1 LTVLTAIAVTVTGPV
16 AARAGNAA
24 EPAALTW
31 TPCAPSGPG
40 PTPPPAAAAVECAS
54 LAVPIDWS
62 RPAGG
67 GIEVAVARR
76 KATGPGTR
84 IGTLVIMPG
93 GPGNSGVSN
102 LMGPLQVTPEI
113 AARFDLVSFD
123 PRGTNRSH
131 PIVCDAGLVARIMTD
146 ATPDAGR
153 TLADVTA
160 FSRRL
165 SGSCRK
171 HSGPLID
178 HIDSVS
184 TARDIDAL
192 RAALGERT
200 ISLFG
205 RSYGTLTGQIYAET
219 FPTRIRALVL
229 DSVMEHS
236 RGIDW
241 FLTSAARTGED
252 SFTEFARWCARD
264 VACALHGRD
273 VARIFDDLYA
283 RAIAGRL
290 HRPGD
295 PAALISPM
303 ELNMALVDPLY
314 GPRWTE
320 AADLLQALSDQTA
333 LAPAESTGPGA
344 TEEFPYALF
353 CADYRVDISSEREWT
368 ALYRRQNR
376 AAPHLRTH
384 FSWQL
389 MSLCA
394 GWTAAVGNPQHR
406 PRIRTTPSILL
417 LNSLHDPA
425 TAYEWATTVDRD
437 LRGGVLLTY
446 DGWGHGMLNR
456 SDCTRTAVLHYLVDL
471 ATPRRG
477 THCPAVPPD
486 DAAEARVAVEPGPS
500 AFG

>member
-1 LTVLTAIAVTVTGPV
+1 
-16 AARAGNAA
+16 
-24 EPAALTW
+24 
-31 TPCAPSGPG
+31 
-40 PTPPPAAAAVECAS
+40 
-54 LAVPIDWS
+54 VPIDWS
-62 RPAGG
+62 RPAGD

-93 GPGNSGVSN
+93 GPGNSGVGN

-131 PIVCDAGLVARIMTD
+131 PIVCDAELVGSILTD
-146 ATPDAGR
+146 TTPDAGR

-165 SGSCRK
+165 GDSCRE

-192 RAALGERT
+192 RAALGEET

-205 RSYGTLTGQIYAET
+205 RSYGTLTGQLYAET
-219 FPTRIRALVL
+219 FPTRVRALVL

-236 RGIDW
+236 KGIDW
-241 FLTSAARTGED
+241 FVTSGARTGED
-252 SFTEFARWCARD
+252 SFTEFAQWCAGD
-264 VACALHGRD
+264 SACSLHGRD
-273 VARIFDDLYA
+273 VAQVYDDLYA
-283 RAIAGRL
+283 RAVDGQL
-290 HRPGD
+290 HQPGD

-303 ELNMALVDPLY
+303 ELNMAVVDPLY

-320 AADLLQALSDQTA
+320 AADLLRDLSQRTRS
-333 LAPAESTGPGA
+333 APAPSAAHTGA
-344 TEEFPYALF
+344 EVEEFPWALF

-384 FSWQL
+384 FTWQI
-389 MSLCA
+389 MSLCT

-406 PRIRTTPSILL
+406 PRVRATAPILL
-417 LNSLHDPA
+417 LNSLHDPS
-425 TAYEWATTVDRD
+425 TSYEWATAVDRD

-446 DGWGHGMLNR
+446 DGWGHGVLDR
-456 SDCTRTAVLHYLVDL
+456 SDCTRTAALRYLVDL
-471 ATPRRG
+471 TTPRRG

-486 DAAEARVAVEPGPS
+486 PEADADADADARVAAERKPS
-500 AFG
+500 AFA